1 MDIAFIAFTR
11 PGKALA
17 DKLADAL
24 TAAGHHCR
32 FAEFAD
38 AGVLFSQMRGIIFVG
53 AAGIAVRAIAP
64 YVTSKYTDP
73 AVVVCD
79 EQGLFSISLL
89 SGHEGGA
96 NMLARDVADI
106 IGATPV
112 ITTASELRTLV
123 AGCGCRRGT
132 SAEQIETAFMS
143 AGIWPERIVK
153 LCTIDIKRDEPGLL
167 TFAEKYNIPIEFFS
181 AAQLMQVTG
190 AFTGSDF
197 VKDTTGADNVCER
210 AAVLGSGGGQL
221 ILQKY
226 TANGVAVAVAEV
238 SHG

>member
-1 MDIAFIAFTR
+1 MDIALVSFTR

-24 TAAGHHCR
+24 TAKGHICR
-32 FAEFAD
+32 FAKFAD
-38 AGVLFSQMRGIIFVG
+38 AGELFARVHGIIFVG
-53 AAGIAVRAIAP
+53 ATGIAVRAIAP

-79 EQGLFSISLL
+79 EQGLFAISLL

-96 NMLARDVADI
+96 NELTREIAEI

-112 ITTASELRTLV
+112 ITTASELRTLIV
-123 AGCGCRRGT
+123 GCGCRRGT
-132 SAEQIETAFMS
+132 SAEQIDAAFMS

-167 TFAEKYNIPIEFFS
+167 AFAEKYNIPIDFFS